1 MFALSWSDKF
11 LMTREHF
18 DQYLDWKDF
27 TTVRPN
33 ENALINVVISYP
45 FEEEADT
52 EVFNVC
58 LECIQQNDL
67 RAGVTPSGKRI
78 RHEPTDCDEV
88 GCDLCN
94 RKPLPRDRG

>member
-27 TTVRPN
+27 TTVSPN
-33 ENALINVVISYP
+33 ENALINVIISYP
-45 FEEEADT
+45 FEEADT

-58 LECIQQNDL
+58 LECVQQNDL
-67 RAGVTPSGKRI
+67 RAGVTPKGERI

-88 GCDLCN
+88 GCDLCK
-94 RKPLPRDRG
+94 RKPLPKDRG